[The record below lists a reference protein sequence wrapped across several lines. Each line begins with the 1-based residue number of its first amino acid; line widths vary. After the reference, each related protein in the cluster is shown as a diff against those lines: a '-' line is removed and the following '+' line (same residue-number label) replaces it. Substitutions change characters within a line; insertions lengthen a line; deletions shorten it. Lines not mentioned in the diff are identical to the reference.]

1 MSRLA
6 ILLISLRALVIAAV
20 AGVPAA
26 HAQQVPGS
34 DEAAWAAAAE
44 ADTPEAYQRYLE
56 DFPAGRYAEEA
67 FRLLIESQLE
77 VAAGRRA
84 GRRPLLRAARPP
96 SIRRRRPAPRPG
108 LLETMPE

>member
-44 ADTPEAYQRYLE
+44 ADTPEAYQQYLE

-77 VAAGRRA
+77 VA
-84 GRRPLLRAARPP
+84 PDAAQ
-96 SIRRRRPAPRPG
+96 G
-108 LLETMPE
+108 VDLY

>member
-1 MSRLA
+1 MTNRHGARRRRARVRAMSRLA

-44 ADTPEAYQRYLE
+44 ADTPEAYQQYLE

-77 VAAGRRA
+77 VA
-84 GRRPLLRAARPP
+84 PDAAQD
-96 SIRRRRPAPRPG
+96 
-108 LLETMPE
+108 LDLY